1 MADRNVSPQS
11 GRELVNSK
19 VEAQKGLTLL
29 ELLFALAIVSILLS
43 MGVPS
48 FRNVIMD
55 NRLSDGSNAF
65 MSSINAARS
74 SAIRYQRQATVC
86 PIADYD
92 AAVLSC
98 SGDRDW
104 ADGWMVWVDQNRD
117 SLVGA
122 GEILS
127 TQEPMDN
134 SISFQSATV
143 TAISYDGRGFLTSGG
158 DDLLMC
164 DNRTNEEGRV
174 IRINGVGRTE
184 VARQVCL

>member
-65 MSSINAARS
+65 MSSTAM
-74 SAIRYQRQATVC
+74 YC
-86 PIADYD
+86 
-92 AAVLSC
+92 LSDC
-98 SGDRDW
+98 R
-104 ADGWMVWVDQNRD
+104 
-117 SLVGA
+117 L
-122 GEILS
+122 
-127 TQEPMDN
+127 
-134 SISFQSATV
+134 
-143 TAISYDGRGFLTSGG
+143 
-158 DDLLMC
+158 
-164 DNRTNEEGRV
+164 
-174 IRINGVGRTE
+174 
-184 VARQVCL
+184 